1 MYEYRNVKTG
11 EIVVTSTKVSGG
23 NWEPVEQNLE
33 QNLEQDL
40 KQDLEQDQEQDLEQD
55 QEPNQNPPKA
65 SRRKK

>member
-23 NWEPVEQNLE
+23 NWEPVEQE
-33 QNLEQDL
+33 QE
-40 KQDLEQDQEQDLEQD
+40 EPEGSGQEQEMEQ
-55 QEPNQNPPKA
+55 PKA

>member
-23 NWEPVEQNLE
+23 NWEPVEQEE
-33 QNLEQDL
+33 QEDSG
-40 KQDLEQDQEQDLEQD
+40 QEQETEQ
-55 QEPNQNPPKA
+55 PKA

>member
-23 NWEPVEQNLE
+23 NWEPVEQE
-33 QNLEQDL
+33 AQE
-40 KQDLEQDQEQDLEQD
+40 ESGQEQETEQ
-55 QEPNQNPPKA
+55 PKA